1 MTGTIRVF
9 LLGLACIGCAS
20 GSQSP
25 VAWVDT
31 KPALEI
37 IVLSPRTGDD
47 FAADPIV
54 VHFRAASPCP
64 IKEISYSLGQWS
76 SVLRAPPWREEISR
90 DQLGAID
97 ESDVVFFFKAEDEC
111 GHFRVHAHGRTVL

>member
-1 MTGTIRVF
+1 MTGMIRAF

-37 IVLSPRTGDD
+37 IVLSPTTDND
-47 FAADPIV
+47 FAANPIV
-54 VHFRAASPCP
+54 VHFRPVSSCA
-64 IKEISYSLGQWS
+64 IKEIRYSLGQWS

-90 DQLGAID
+90 DWVGTMD
-97 ESDVVFFFKAEDEC
+97 EDTVALFFNAEDEC
-111 GHFRVHAHGRTVL
+111 GHFTVQTKIHTTM